1 MFFKKS
7 YPCLE
12 GIKSNTYSSNI
23 AELSMERTEKS
34 CKSHN
39 GKTCAVQQPRSGK
52 HNYKLSWLE
61 YNKAEKKIQILISKL
76 LEKCQ
81 VLYESLR

>member
-52 HNYKLSWLE
+52 HNYNLSWLE
-61 YNKAEKKIQILISKL
+61 YNKAEEKITNINFKIIRKMSST
-76 LEKCQ
+76 
-81 VLYESLR
+81 V